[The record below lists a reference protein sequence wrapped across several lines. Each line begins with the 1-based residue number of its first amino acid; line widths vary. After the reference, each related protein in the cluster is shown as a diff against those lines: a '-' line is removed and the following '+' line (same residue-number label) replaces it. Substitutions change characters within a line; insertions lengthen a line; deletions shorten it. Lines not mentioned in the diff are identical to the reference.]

1 MSLTNIDVL
10 QGNQITP
17 VLFTNMLDL
26 DSLNKNFNDFGY
38 KSNFLKN

>member
-38 KSNFLKN
+38 NSNFLKN